1 MSGAA
6 NSTCTI
12 SLTFTLSASGTRS
25 ATLTD
30 SAGNGLLAYM
40 NIDDVTVSVKQV
52 HLLST
57 SRADRVRLF
66 LARKLPRRAFAART
80 AMS

>member
-1 MSGAA
+1 VAA
-6 NSTCTI
+6 NSSCTI
-12 SLTFTLSASGTRS
+12 DLTFTLSASGTRS

-30 SAGNGLLAYM
+30 NAGNGLLTYM

-57 SRADRVRLF
+57 SRAVRVRLF
-66 LARKLPRRAFAART
+66 LARKLPRRVFAART